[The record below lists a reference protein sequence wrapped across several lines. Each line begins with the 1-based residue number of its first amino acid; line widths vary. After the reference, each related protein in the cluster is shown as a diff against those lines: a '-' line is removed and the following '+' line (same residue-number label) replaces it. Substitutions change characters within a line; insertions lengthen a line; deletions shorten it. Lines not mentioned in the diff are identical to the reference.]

1 MAAVTGLLA
10 SLWLSAASHAAS
22 PVQEAQQAEL
32 ERVRLQIADQV
43 QLVAFDLVD
52 EMVVSLRDD
61 PVFDKPTPVVLA
73 DVTVPVGLG
82 AGMASLVE
90 NHLAT
95 VLLANPDTHLQLVH
109 CPSCTAVVVHSGPEA
124 TVISRGHDQPET
136 LEKLGVGTGQHALFV
151 DVEAEGAFLVLRA
164 RLTRLTESQPIVWSH
179 TVATSASTPAL
190 LRQPDGL
197 TTASEARAEYLD
209 ALRDRG
215 PIAVPLRFAVRTFA
229 RPDEGVAAPPFVWL
243 QSGVELGVTDAQA
256 WTSSILVGYSF
267 IPQAYQGI
275 MGQARVH
282 RLLTGRARSH
292 IKPDLYGF
300 VGAAVISVWGPATG
314 AFSSEVLTA
323 DEIIAALEEE
333 GPRTSFGTLQVG
345 LDLRV
350 GQRIGLSTFLETIPD
365 YANSPNFGNYVRVGL
380 GFQSLG
386 SEVTFWF

>member
-1 MAAVTGLLA
+1 VAAVTGLLA

>member
-1 MAAVTGLLA
+1 VTGLLA

>member
-10 SLWLSAASHAAS
+10 SLWLTVAHAAS

-190 LRQPDGL
+190 LRQPEGL

-323 DEIIAALEEE
+323 DEIIAALDEE

-350 GQRIGLSTFLETIPD
+350 GQRIGLSTFLEAIPD

-386 SEVTFWF
+386 TEVTFWF